1 MQGPELAFSD
11 NMHSQKYRGPQET
24 FRDYGYRVAAA
35 LKDDDD
41 HFKHFS
47 HLLLEQ
53 RYLPAGRIQAA
64 AGALWEVTPYN
75 CFVCGTIEDS
85 MVEGAGS
92 IMARLTEAAAT
103 MRMGGGIG
111 YDFSTLRPYKDLIRT
126 QHTYA
131 SGPVSFMSIHDA
143 LCKTI
148 ASAGHRRGAQM
159 AVLRIDHPDIEMF
172 INAKHPSP
180 EQKVLWDMVAQIT
193 DPSARVRAWTALQK
207 TLPLTAFNM
216 SIAVTDEFMECLA
229 DGRPFPL
236 RFDGREYRKVDP
248 AALWEMV
255 MRSTWDWGE
264 PGVLFIDTI
273 NSMNNLWYCETI
285 SATNPCGEQPLPP
298 HGACL
303 LGSMNLVKY
312 VKTVRHSKKRTFDW
326 DQFGA
331 DIPVVVRAMD
341 NVIDN
346 AKYPTYEQKK
356 EAQNKRRMGIGVT
369 GMANCIEALIPDGYG
384 SPRFLRLEDMILKRL
399 TRECYLASIQLAKE
413 KGSFKLF
420 NKAKYLSGKF
430 ILTLDAE
437 IQEGISKHG
446 IRNSHL
452 TSIAPTGTIS
462 LCADNVSSGLE
473 PVFAYAFN
481 REINTAEGIIHEDVE
496 DYGLRVFGTLGKI
509 SEFVSVQ
516 EHLDVLCTAQNH
528 IDSAVSKTCNVSGSV
543 KWDEFKGLYAEAWRR
558 GAKGLTT
565 FRIDGKRAGI
575 FTVKGDDSM
584 PSPTDLVAVADPAAA
599 CRIDGVTGRKECD

>member
-1 MQGPELAFSD
+1 MQGPQLAFSD
-11 NMHSQKYRGPQET
+11 SMHSEKYRGPQET

-53 RYLPAGRIQAA
+53 FFLPAGRIQAA

-75 CFVCGTIEDS
+75 CFVSGTIEDS
-85 MVEGAGS
+85 MVDGNGS
-92 IMARLTEAAAT
+92 IMGRLSEAAAT

-111 YDFSTLRPYKDLIRT
+111 YDFSTLRPSRDLIRT

-131 SGPVSFMSIHDA
+131 SGPVSFMSIHDS

-180 EQKVLWDMVAQIT
+180 EQRVLWELVEQIT
-193 DPSARVRAWTALQK
+193 DPSDRMRAWKALQK

-216 SIAVTDEFMECLA
+216 SIAVTDEFMRCLA
-229 DGRPFPL
+229 EGKSFPL
-236 RFDGREYRKVDP
+236 QFDGRVYRHVDP
-248 AALWEMV
+248 RALWEMI

-273 NSMNNLWYCETI
+273 NRMNNLWYCEKI
-285 SATNPCGEQPLPP
+285 AATNPCGEQPLPP

-312 VKTVRHSKKRTFDW
+312 IKMEGRRRLFDW
-326 DQFGA
+326 DRFAA
-331 DIPVVVRAMD
+331 DIPCVVRAMD
-341 NVIDN
+341 NVIDQ

-356 EAQNKRRMGIGVT
+356 EAQRKRRIGIGVT
-369 GMANCIEALIPDGYG
+369 GMANCIESMIPGGYG
-384 SPRFLRLEDMILKRL
+384 SPDFVRLEDMILRRL
-399 TRECYLASIQLAKE
+399 TRECYLASIQLARE

-420 NKAKYLSGKF
+420 DKASYLAGDF
-430 ILTLDAE
+430 IATLEHD
-437 IQEGISKHG
+437 IHEGIAQHG

-481 REINTAEGIIHEDVE
+481 RKINTADGVIYEDVE
-496 DYGLRVFGTLGKI
+496 DYGLRVFGTRGKI

-516 EHLDVLCTAQNH
+516 EHLDVLCAAQVH
-528 IDSAVSKTCNVSGSV
+528 VDSAVSKTCNVSGSV
-543 KWDEFKGLYAEAWRR
+543 KWDEFKELYVEAWRR

-565 FRIDGKRAGI
+565 FRLDGKRAGI
-575 FTVKGDDSM
+575 FTVKGDDSL
-584 PSPTDLVAVADPAAA
+584 PSPTDLVAHADPAAM
-599 CRIDGVTGRKECD
+599 CHIDAVTGRKECD